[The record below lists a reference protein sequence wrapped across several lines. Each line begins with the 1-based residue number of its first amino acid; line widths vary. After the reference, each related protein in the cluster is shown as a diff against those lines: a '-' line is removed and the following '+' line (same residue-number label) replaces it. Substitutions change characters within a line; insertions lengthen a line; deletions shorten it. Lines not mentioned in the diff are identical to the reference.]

1 MKLILAL
8 TVLAT
13 LALGT
18 SCGSDGSHDGHG
30 GSANATTATV
40 VGTVIDA
47 ATGAPVADVKV
58 EGPNDHTARTD
69 SRGRF
74 ELKNLEVGT
83 QGEVKAVADDGRK
96 GRVALRPL
104 APGRLEVVL
113 HLSAR

>member
-13 LALGT
+13 LAFGT

-104 APGRLEVVL
+104 AAGRLEVVL